1 MAGGQDGEGQ
11 LQLQKEEKGVSEA
24 RQGCAKGKVRVDL
37 PGVRQSED
45 FEFVIES
52 FQGRSKVA
60 GRRGLKGKIRNGF
73 GWSEKQD
80 LP

>member
-1 MAGGQDGEGQ
+1 MP
-11 LQLQKEEKGVSEA
+11 
-24 RQGCAKGKVRVDL
+24 KGKVRVDL

-60 GRRGLKGKIRNGF
+60 GRRGLKGKILNWF
-73 GWSEKQD
+73 GWNEKQD